1 MLLWSCKGQELPVFA
16 YVSIMKQ
23 PILLKSRECV
33 RPYCLIRERNG
44 IGVLESSVISRHM
57 FPRGSE
63 TSLSPLA
70 QDWILISL
78 KRRPT
83 RFNSKRHEFRLRSP
97 SPYST
102 QGPTPLLFLMEFN
115 PQQSFY
121 IMVIRSSSFQGPLKC
136 ANIKPFSCIIVDESP
151 SNRNDFGYHSLTVR
165 A

>member
-1 MLLWSCKGQELPVFA
+1 MKSRTPVFTRA
-16 YVSIMKQ
+16 YIMDQ
-23 PILLKSRECV
+23 PIQTQKQRVFNPRECSTH
-33 RPYCLIRERNG
+33 CLIRERNG
-44 IGVLESSVISRHM
+44 IGVLESSADICFHGCSV
-57 FPRGSE
+57 

-83 RFNSKRHEFRLRSP
+83 RFNSKRHEFQLRSP

-102 QGPTPLLFLMEFN
+102 KGPTPLLFLMEFN